1 MLSNIG
7 NVLGICFAIGL
18 ILSLKP
24 VLILLFQ
31 REAISI
37 LIKRFNTDEEFAFKM
52 VVALTVGSALSLLI
66 GLGTKSAVMTAVA
79 LIAGLFV
86 GLKVSESILQGRSVE
101 YDLRL
106 RLASGTFVDV
116 VALCVSSGMPIRRA
130 IWESTEK
137 SSKEVQEVWFPIT
150 KDLSAET
157 PLLSHL
163 LDISKVNSENVMG
176 RISRTLLISQERGT
190 PIAQTLQS
198 LSGEIRS
205 ETRRQLLEIA
215 AKKDVAMMVPVVFG
229 ILPSITAIALYPAF
243 ISLSIM

>member
-1 MLSNIG
+1 MFSNFG
-7 NVLGICFAIGL
+7 NVLGICFAIGM

-24 VLILLFQ
+24 LMILLF
-31 REAISI
+31 RHEAVSI
-37 LIKRFNTDEEFAFKM
+37 QIKRFSTDEQFAFKV
-52 VVALTVGSALSLLI
+52 VVALIIGSALSLLI
-66 GLGTKSAVMTAVA
+66 GLGTKSAALTAVT
-79 LIAGLFV
+79 LVAGLII
-86 GLKVSESILQGRSVE
+86 GMKVSEWILQGRAVE
-101 YDLRL
+101 RDLRL

-116 VALCVSSGMPIRRA
+116 VALCMGSGMPIRRA

-137 SSKEVQEVWFPIT
+137 SSKEIQDVWSPIT
-150 KDLSAET
+150 NDLSAEI
-157 PLLSHL
+157 PLVRHL

-190 PIAQTLQS
+190 PIAETLQR
-198 LSGEIRS
+198 LSSEIRS